1 MATKKKEL
9 LEQENSAPETTV
21 PVENTPPTDEAQAD
35 MAAPSDG
42 GDLNELLASMDQ
54 PDEETSTIED
64 DGSLPEL
71 TESEV
76 FGTAAADT
84 AAADALPGEDDT
96 AVLAEGPDSDDGA
109 DTSAVPADEGAA
121 DVPGEPV
128 SEAAEEPEPP
138 KPKRATRRKKT
149 APAESTAP
157 VEGITAEQSLLSRWL
172 PSRKM
177 RRLMIAK
184 RLRQKLLPLWPNRR
198 QRQPLLPL
206 LLPGAPPLP
215 AAVSL
220 RSLPSAAG
228 KMWRR
233 RKTVRTSSGMRSTT
247 PTAPAESS
255 PASWAA
261 LSSWTTARRWL
272 WWTTRDSASSSP

>member
-21 PVENTPPTDEAQAD
+21 PVENTPPPDEAQAD

-54 PDEETSTIED
+54 SDED
-64 DGSLPEL
+64 AAPMADGGTLPEL

-76 FGTAAADT
+76 FGAAAADT
-84 AAADALPGEDDT
+84 EAADALPGEDDT
-96 AVLAEGPDSDDGA
+96 TVLAEGPDSDDGE
-109 DTSAVPADEGAA
+109 DTSAVPADDSAA

-157 VEGITAEQSLLSRWL
+157 VEEITAE
-172 PSRKM
+172 
-177 RRLMIAK
+177 
-184 RLRQKLLPLWPNRR
+184 
-198 QRQPLLPL
+198 
-206 LLPGAPPLP
+206 
-215 AAVSL
+215 
-220 RSLPSAAG
+220 
-228 KMWRR
+228 
-233 RKTVRTSSGMRSTT
+233 
-247 PTAPAESS
+247 AEIGR
-255 PASWAA
+255 AHV
-261 LSSWTTARRWL
+261 
-272 WWTTRDSASSSP
+272 